1 MKKAYEKL
9 FFEVI
14 FFCPED
20 VVRTSP
26 EGGGFDNDDDNFGD
40 IGDFVPNP

>member
-26 EGGGFDNDDDNFGD
+26 ESGDFGDGSDNFGD
-40 IGDFVPNP
+40 IGDFIPNP